1 MKKIN
6 KETYWSQFT
15 EGYEEKQE
23 HVVGKDLILLTQ
35 KEMLK
40 ETGLGKTL
48 ELGCGTGLYTETL
61 QSIAENVMATDFSEE
76 MIEVA
81 KQKRGNLKN
90 VQFQKADALNL
101 EFKDETFDAVFMAN
115 LIHVVGNAEQVIKES
130 KRVLKNG
137 GQLIIT
143 SLAIDEM
150 NFINRMKMG
159 IRYLKTFGKP
169 SDEAT
174 KEKTTRKK
182 VEMLLLKNSFEI
194 TKSLVIGNNTRSFY
208 LVGKTSFIKNKNI

>member
-1 MKKIN
+1 MNN

-115 LIHVVGNAEQVIKES
+115 LIHVVGNAEKVIKES
-130 KRVLKNG
+130 KRVLKNC

-143 SLAIDEM
+143 SFAIDEM
-150 NFINRMKMG
+150 NFINRLKMG

-169 SDEAT
+169 PDEAT

-182 VEMLLLKNSFEI
+182 VEMLLLNNGFEI

-208 LVGKTSFIKNKNI
+208 LVGIKK